1 MKFYNKIL
9 CSLILLNLSIKNIL
23 LNKRVSKK
31 KSFTQGL
38 IVYNN
43 NIIESSGLYNK
54 SFLIEYPIN
63 NPLQIIRRK
72 IFPKNIFLE
81 GITMFDNIIFALSW
95 KENVAFKISYQTF
108 EIIEIVKDFNLKF
121 DRKEGWG
128 CTFNSITNQLIIS
141 DGSNK
146 LYFLNPN
153 SLEIE
158 NTINVEYKFLN
169 ELEYFNN
176 FIYANVWQQ
185 DFILKVNLENNES
198 KIIKLPKQILNQQKK
213 NGVLNGIAYFKKT
226 NSLIITGKNWD
237 KLYYLKD
244 I

>member
-1 MKFYNKIL
+1 
-9 CSLILLNLSIKNIL
+9 
-23 LNKRVSKK
+23 
-31 KSFTQGL
+31 
-38 IVYNN
+38 
-43 NIIESSGLYNK
+43 
-54 SFLIEYPIN
+54 
-63 NPLQIIRRK
+63 
-72 IFPKNIFLE
+72 
-81 GITMFDNIIFALSW
+81 
-95 KENVAFKISYQTF
+95 
-108 EIIEIVKDFNLKF
+108 
-121 DRKEGWG
+121 
-128 CTFNSITNQLIIS
+128 IS